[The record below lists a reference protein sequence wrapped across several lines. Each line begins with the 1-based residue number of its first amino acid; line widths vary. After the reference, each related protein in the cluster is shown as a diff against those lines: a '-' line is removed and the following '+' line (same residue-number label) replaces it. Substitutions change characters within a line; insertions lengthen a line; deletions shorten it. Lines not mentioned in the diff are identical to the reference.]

1 MKLPFRFDLFMV
13 MCSLMFVIILQI
25 ELIEGMNE
33 TKTNLKQGSYNY

>member
-1 MKLPFRFDLFMV
+1 MEKIFEGV